1 MPTTVQVK
9 VIDKGWE
16 AIKAR
21 VESMRG
27 SGAVV
32 SIGVQGAQ
40 AAANHQ
46 NTHLTVGQ
54 LATIHEFGKVINQ
67 PKLNRTIVIPERS
80 FLRATIDQYRE
91 AIARRQVL
99 LSQGF
104 ILGKFELRPAME
116 LLGQYVVGLVKQ
128 RIANGI
134 APPNRPSTIARKGS
148 SKPLIDTGQLRN
160 SITYKVDLAASRRG
174 LIEYREGA

>member
-1 MPTTVQVK
+1 MPATVEVK
-9 VIDKGWE
+9 VIDRGWN

-21 VESMRG
+21 VEALHGG
-27 SGAVV
+27 SAIVKV
-32 SIGVQGAQ
+32 GVQGQQ

-46 NTHLTVGQ
+46 DSRLTVAQ
-54 LATIHEFGKVINQ
+54 IANVHEFGMTIVQ
-67 PKLNRTIVIPERS
+67 PKMRRTIVIPERS

-99 LSQGF
+99 LTQGYL
-104 ILGKFELRPAME
+104 LGKFALEPAME
-116 LLGQYVVGLVKQ
+116 LLGQYVVGLIKQ

-134 APPNRPSTIARKGS
+134 APPNKPSTIARKRS

-160 SITYKVDLAASRRG
+160 SITYKVEFGAVGTVRQQGAA
-174 LIEYREGA
+174 